1 MKSSIV
7 DLVYELPRELP
18 NNGSQ
23 TTNNNSQK
31 TRKSRYQAFL
41 FLSSFIGFLYFVSN
55 TFPRIVGFTKE
66 VVFIS
71 YRTIR
76 KLRDSNLVSFLSEY
90 RFSNIWKMSFITCG
104 AIFIFTLKISRA
116 SSCRLRCWILKKLSL
131 TNRSSKRNC
140 SLYKL
145 ISILF
150 HECYSFYGSVSYCKT
165 WKKTG
170 LMKILML

>member
-1 MKSSIV
+1 M
-7 DLVYELPRELP
+7 LP

-41 FLSSFIGFLYFVSN
+41 FLSSFIGFLYFVPN

-66 VVFIS
+66 VVSIP

-90 RFSNIWKMSFITCG
+90 RFSNIWKMSFIIITCG
-104 AIFIFTLKISRA
+104 AIFVFTLKISRA
-116 SSCRLRCWILKKLSL
+116 SSCRLRCWKSYLWP
-131 TNRSSKRNC
+131 TDHQNRNC

-150 HECYSFYGSVSYCKT
+150 HKCYPFYGSVSYCKT
-165 WKKTG
+165 WKKNG
-170 LMKILML
+170 AHENFYVIKAFNKSFFVEK